1 LWIDGRMAEFYK
13 FKNACTNE
21 QYLLDFVADNRLS
34 DLLELDFWY
43 EIK

>member
-1 LWIDGRMAEFYK
+1 MAEFYK

-21 QYLLDFVADNRLS
+21 QYLLYFVADNRLS